1 MVDVYSADI
10 SEIRKTVVPN
20 GFWVHLDPTSTAER
34 AKRMALGRT
43 SLMWVISRRFATKE
57 SAGPDFQRQVVTLSD
72 IQENRGGEVARG
84 KCC

>member
-43 SLMWVISRRFATKE
+43 NLMWAIIRRFATRD
-57 SAGPDFQRQVVTLSD
+57 SASPNFSEAAGDAL
-72 IQENRGGEVARG
+72 
-84 KCC
+84 